1 MHPNAPNPVML
12 GDMNLHR
19 PRRSCLDPM
28 RIPVLG
34 LKCSTCPSGCVPFLF
49 TRLRLRTR
57 PLHSLLRAASSLLDL
72 SHPATAVPHPL
83 LRSRSHS
90 FPRGCTLLTRSL
102 SLSLAGG
109 QKSLRG
115 TSVGCKPRMKGK
127 GLLTRKEIEALR
139 DQVGRYLEEMPTGAL
154 REVRGKSDKLTGAAP
169 SSIIHALCKLNLL
182 PHLSAAPIACPLASR
197 PVLSPLPPLPPS
209 LIQHSPSPPPPYTY
223 NLPLPRLHRS
233 SACTTSTGAACCPSP
248 DSSPPATRTSTRTAR

>member
-1 MHPNAPNPVML
+1 ML
-12 GDMNLHR
+12 HLSIGLRPFPLH
-19 PRRSCLDPM
+19 S
-28 RIPVLG
+28 
-34 LKCSTCPSGCVPFLF
+34 
-49 TRLRLRTR
+49 LRLRSCERVRSTV
-57 PLHSLLRAASSLLDL
+57 SLLRAASLLDL
-72 SHPATAVPHPL
+72 SHPATAVPHP
-83 LRSRSHS
+83 
-90 FPRGCTLLTRSL
+90 PPSL
-102 SLSLAGG
+102 SLPLVSSGLCPPHSLALSLAGG

-154 REVRGKSDKLTGAAP
+154 REVRGKSDKLTGATP
-169 SSIIHALCKLNLL
+169 SIHALCKLTLL

-209 LIQHSPSPPPPYTY
+209 LAHPSLALAAPTIQPPSTTV
-223 NLPLPRLHRS
+223 HRS